1 MVVRTQRMSFVDS
14 VPIAA
19 LHRHYARS
27 GESTARAILTANV
40 NLSTGGVVVHVLGK
54 VVSIN
59 VARPKTFDY
68 FGNTVTTG
76 IYKRPI
82 DGRVMVRRLNIDGDE
97 QADTRVLRGSQVHGG
112 ELKAVYIYAADHY
125 DHWRRE
131 LNRDLPHGQF
141 GENLTV
147 AGALEDV
154 VRIGDTL
161 RVGGALLAVTQPRM
175 PCYKLDIKMEQP
187 EFMKQFLASGRTGF
201 YVRVLEEGEI
211 GAGDEMSVI
220 ETDASRPTVL
230 AVVRRESAS
239 G

>member
-1 MVVRTQRMSFVDS
+1 MSFADS

-19 LHRHYARS
+19 LRRHYARS
-27 GESTARAILTANV
+27 GEGTARAILTANV
-40 NLSTGGVVVHVLGK
+40 NLSTDGVVVHVLGK
-54 VVSIN
+54 LISIN

-68 FGNTVTTG
+68 FGHTVTTG
-76 IYKRPI
+76 IYKQPI

-97 QADTRVLRGSQVHGG
+97 QADTRVFAADQVHGG

-131 LNRDLPHGQF
+131 LNRELPHGQF

-147 AGALEDV
+147 AGALEDA

-161 RVGGALLAVTQPRM
+161 RVGGALLEVTQPRT

-230 AVVRRESAS
+230 AVVRRQSAS

>member
-1 MVVRTQRMSFVDS
+1 MVVDHNGSYTMDVPDSQSVDRNIRS
-14 VPIAA
+14 A
-19 LHRHYARS
+19 LAW
-27 GESTARAILTANV
+27 
-40 NLSTGGVVVHVLGK
+40 LSAHPKATLSDK
-54 VVSIN
+54 EAYVS
-59 VARPKTFDY
+59 
-68 FGNTVTTG
+68 
-76 IYKRPI
+76 
-82 DGRVMVRRLNIDGDE
+82 
-97 QADTRVLRGSQVHGG
+97 SQVHGG

-125 DHWRRE
+125 DHWRSE